1 MALRALRLASC
12 LAAAL
17 CAPGPGAAP
26 SPPGPTLSVSV
37 IAHGGDPSGAT
48 DSAPALR
55 AALAA
60 AAALAAGAPSTVG
73 SGDVLVDLGGGRYK
87 LSSPVVADGV
97 SGRPLL
103 RGIVIAGGTLFADN
117 APGVFPA
124 DGFLLDFTYAQQIT
138 LKDLVL
144 DAQHAGG
151 CLRVDTILQ
160 STIHNV
166 FFLHYSTFGLKGD
179 SVAGSS
185 HELLVDSCT
194 FAEFM
199 WGEAGYDVRDLQAG
213 VAILAQ
219 TTSAGAFYD
228 SNFYNIII
236 RCTRLGVWD
245 RAGANLWH
253 GVHVYSTCD
262 KSKNDLNVTVGMLSE
277 AGQSRISNS
286 YFDDSPLV
294 LADTYG
300 DATVSDNLV
309 YGHAHLILAP
319 QHADVNYAAGIVVRG
334 NIFSQTDYATPTLYY
349 DASNGTLVPGSWRS
363 IIVADNKA
371 AVASNAVSTRAAASV
386 VVNGTASTA
395 TAGELVGFVTALVDL
410 RGSLFLPPGGANS
423 SSRAFDWRGAIG
435 EAIFARVVGGPLG
448 VPFGGGSQWHER
460 RRHLREVTGPPL
472 QPLARVF
479 GGAFASLS
487 GAATT
492 DSATCL
498 PSASPAAFALA
509 AWSAAP
515 TAAAGVVSVTV
526 RFAVVCAQPTDTS
539 AAWSGAVSIEVDQSA
554 P

>member
-1 MALRALRLASC
+1 M
-12 LAAAL
+12 
-17 CAPGPGAAP
+17 
-26 SPPGPTLSVSV
+26 SV
-37 IAHGGDPSGAT
+37 IALGGDPSGAA

-60 AAALAAGAPSTVG
+60 AAALAAGAPAAVG
-73 SGDVLVDLGGGRYK
+73 SGDVRVDLGGGRFK
-87 LSSPVVADGV
+87 LSSPVVADGA

-103 RGIVIAGGTLFADN
+103 RGVVIAGGTLFADN
-117 APGVFPA
+117 APGVFPE
-124 DGFLLDFTYAQQIT
+124 DGFLLDFTFAQQIT

-166 FFLHYSTFGLKGD
+166 FFLHYSTFGLMGD
-179 SVAGSS
+179 SLAGSS

-199 WGEAGYDVRDLQAG
+199 WGDAGYDVRDMQSG
-213 VAILAQ
+213 VAILTQ

-228 SNFYNIII
+228 SNFYNVII

-277 AGQSRISNS
+277 AGQSRIASS

-294 LADTYG
+294 LANTYG
-300 DATVSDNLV
+300 DVTVSDNLV

-319 QHADVNYAAGIVVRG
+319 QHANVNYAAGIVVRG
-334 NIFSQTDYATPTLYY
+334 NIFSQTDYATPTLLF
-349 DASNGTLVPGSWRS
+349 DSSNGTLVPGSWRS
-363 IIVADNKA
+363 ITVADNKA
-371 AVASNAVSTRAAASV
+371 AVAGNAVSTRAAASV
-386 VVNGTASTA
+386 ALNGTSSTGS
-395 TAGELVGFVTALVDL
+395 GEFVGFASALVDI
-410 RGSLFLPPGGANS
+410 RDALFLPPGGANS
-423 SSRAFDWRGAIG
+423 SARAFDWRAAIG
-435 EAIFARVVGGPLG
+435 EAVFARVVGGPLG
-448 VPFGGGSQWHER
+448 VPFGGGDARHELSR
-460 RRHLREVTGPPL
+460 RLREADGPALPPL
-472 QPLARVF
+472 AQAF
-479 GGAFASLS
+479 SGAFASLS
-487 GAATT
+487 GAAVTI
-492 DSATCL
+492 SATCF
-498 PSASPAAFALA
+498 PSAALAAFSSA

-515 TAAAGVVSVTV
+515 TAAAGIIAVTV
-526 RFAVVCAQPTDTS
+526 RFTVACALPTDSS
-539 AAWSGAVSIEVDQSA
+539 AEWSGVVSVEVDQSA